1 MILTRVEEEFTNY
14 LWSSLLHPC
23 TCARRRRQDRRK
35 WWTVSVKFRN
45 THLYSPWGCG
55 CKPFSSDQI
64 NTSKSQRRRFGAF
77 PANDSSLSYGYTAFY
92 SPTYL
97 PKNPRDLARPGQAHR
112 VTSFLGLPWPLAISF
127 VLGSQIR
134 EQICNNG
141 QKNTVMAMSDSLW
154 MYFEQILGSML
165 CPHLSSSP
173 QLGLGCARNYVSSR
187 QVYPKATED

>member
-14 LWSSLLHPC
+14 LAHHC
-23 TCARRRRQDRRK
+23 FIRARVQEGEGRTIVK

-55 CKPFSSDQI
+55 CKPFSSDQT
-64 NTSKSQRRRFGAF
+64 NTSKRQRRRFGAF

-97 PKNPRDLARPGQAHR
+97 PQNPRDLARPGQAHR

-141 QKNTVMAMSDSLW
+141 QKIQLW
-154 MYFEQILGSML
+154 QCLIHYECISNRF
-165 CPHLSSSP
+165 
-173 QLGLGCARNYVSSR
+173 
-187 QVYPKATED
+187 